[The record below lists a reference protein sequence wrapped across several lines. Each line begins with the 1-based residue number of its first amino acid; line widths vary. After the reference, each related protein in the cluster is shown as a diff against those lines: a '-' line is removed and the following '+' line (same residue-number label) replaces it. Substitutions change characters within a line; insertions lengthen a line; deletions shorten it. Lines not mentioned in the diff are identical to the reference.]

1 MIVVERAPPYLTVQ
15 DDGRRRSRSA
25 GVPRGGAMD
34 TFALAA
40 ANALV
45 GNALNAAVLEW
56 GLSGGSLR
64 FGTDTTIALAGA
76 QVAATLSGTPI
87 APLTTITARGGDELV
102 VPQIESG
109 RFLYVA
115 FRGGIDV
122 PIVLHSR
129 STYLAGRFGGY
140 EGRMLKHGDTVRLR
154 EPTGPSPTPGFHVPT
169 ELTPA
174 YATGV
179 VHITAGPQAELFAD
193 DAWRTLLEEFRISG
207 ASDRTGYRLD
217 GPTVTSPVSTLPS
230 EAGCAG
236 AVQIPGDGKPIA
248 LMADAPTVGGYP
260 KIAVISEADLPIL
273 AQRQPGDTVRFELI
287 AIEQSQ
293 RAARK
298 RAADLHT
305 IRHLAESSVRRA

>member
-1 MIVVERAPPYLTVQ
+1 
-15 DDGRRRSRSA
+15 
-25 GVPRGGAMD
+25 MD
-34 TFALAA
+34 PFALAA

-64 FGTDTTIALAGA
+64 FENDCTIALAGA
-76 QVAATLSGTPI
+76 RATATLGGAPA
-87 APLTTITARGGDELV
+87 APLTTIGAKNGDELV
-102 VPQIESG
+102 VERIDSG

-129 STYLAGRFGGY
+129 STYLPGKFGGH
-140 EGRMLKHGDTVRLR
+140 EGRMLRHGDSIRLR
-154 EPTGPSPTPGFHVPT
+154 DPAGRAPSPGFHVPA

-179 VHITAGPQAELFAD
+179 VHITPGPQADLFAD
-193 DAWRTLLEEFRISG
+193 DAWRTLLQEFRVAS
-207 ASDRTGYRLD
+207 ASDRTGYRLE
-217 GPTVTSPVSTLPS
+217 GPALTTSIASLPS
-230 EAGCAG
+230 DAGCAG
-236 AVQIPGDGKPIA
+236 AVQVPGDGKPIV

-260 KIAVISEADLPIL
+260 KIAVVSEADLPIL
-273 AQRQPGDTVRFELI
+273 AQRQPGETVRFELI

-305 IRHLAESSVRRA
+305 IRHLAESSLRRA